1 MATVLPPPSK
11 RQKLA
16 AEAKA
21 RAEEEERNNI
31 PTNLG
36 RVRVRFHDHA
46 SGEPTGPAVYIEL
59 KDATVK
65 NLEILANNLDGHE
78 SASDRIPYN
87 FFYQPP
93 KTDSEEGSPQILIK
107 DGLYQSMLQ
116 SDRQSLISSTE
127 PEITIKRAPQAV
139 FRVKAVTRCSGTIPG
154 HGSTILCMQF
164 PPENSS
170 RLLTGSGDATARIWD
185 CDTGTPVTT
194 LKGHTDWIFAVSW
207 SPDSE
212 IIATGSKD
220 KTVRLWDKH
229 GKSLGGPLTGHTKAV
244 RNLSWEPYHAQ
255 QPGRPRLASCSQDGT
270 VRIWDVVGRRID
282 MVLSGH
288 SASVTCVKWGGLGQI
303 YTASQDKTIKVWNA
317 DKGTLIDTLKSHAHW
332 VNHLALSTDFALRL
346 AFRDSQSGGPKEDG
360 KRRAAAKYN
369 FEKAARIGDK
379 LVERLAS
386 ASDDCTM
393 YLWEPLSTTKPLGR
407 MVGHQKVVNH
417 VMFSPNG
424 LYIASAGFDNHVKM
438 WSATDGRFVRT
449 LRGHVGAVYQC
460 CFSADSRLLVS
471 SSKDT
476 TVKVWNVESGK
487 LVEDLPGHQGEVF
500 ALDWSADG
508 GKVGSGGADKAVKL
522 WSH

>member
-11 RQKLA
+11 RQRLA
-16 AEAKA
+16 AESRA
-21 RAEEEERNNI
+21 REEEEERNHI
-31 PTNLG
+31 PDSVG
-36 RVRVRFHDHA
+36 PVRLRFHDHA
-46 SGEPTGPAVYIEL
+46 SGEATGPPVYIEL
-59 KDATVK
+59 KDATLQ
-65 NLEILANNLDGHE
+65 NLETLSDSIDGRE
-78 SASDRIPYN
+78 FALKRIPYKL
-87 FFYQPP
+87 FYQPLL
-93 KTDSEEGSPQILIK
+93 TENEQAVPQILIR
-107 DGLYQSMLQ
+107 DGLYQSMLH
-116 SDRQSLISSTE
+116 SDRQSLASSTE
-127 PEITIKRAPQAV
+127 TEITIKRAPQAI
-139 FRVKAVTRCSGTIPG
+139 FRVKAVTRCSSSISG

-164 PPENSS
+164 SPESSS

-194 LKGHTDWIFAVSW
+194 LKGHTDWIFTVSW
-207 SPDSE
+207 SPDNSM
-212 IIATGSKD
+212 IATGSKD
-220 KTVRLWDKH
+220 KTVRLWDPQ
-229 GKSLGGPLTGHTKAV
+229 GKPFGGPLTGHTKAV

-270 VRIWDVVGRRID
+270 VRIWDARGCRID

-303 YTASQDKTIKVWNA
+303 YTASQDKTIKVWDA
-317 DKGTLIDTLKSHAHW
+317 AKGTLINTLQSHAHW
-332 VNHLALSTDFALRL
+332 VNHLALSTDFALRN
-346 AFRDSQSGGPKEDG
+346 AFRDPKFGGPKYESD
-360 KRRAAAKYN
+360 RRIAAKRN
-369 FEKAARIGDK
+369 FEDAARIGKK

-393 YLWEPLSTTKPLGR
+393 YLWEPLTTTQPLGR
-407 MVGHQKVVNH
+407 MIGHQKVVNH
-417 VMFSPNG
+417 VTFSPDG
-424 LYIASAGFDNHVKM
+424 LYIASAGFDNHVKL

-476 TVKVWNVESGK
+476 TVKVWGVESGK
-487 LVEDLPGHQGEVF
+487 LAEDLPGHQGEVF

-508 GKVGSGGADKAVKL
+508 GRVASGGADKTVKL